1 MFNTKISLQ
10 ENYVH
15 VQLPLCKLYH
25 WKISRY
31 YPVLLHVFFYIESR
45 VTIISHG
52 SGHSQTVK
60 SRSLRAVTGTSSMGP
75 FHPVVHLNRK
85 VKVFRHH

>member
-25 WKISRY
+25 WNISRY
-31 YPVLLHVFFYIESR
+31 YPVLLHFFFTLKAELQSFP
-45 VTIISHG
+45 TAPG
-52 SGHSQTVK
+52 TVRRLK
-60 SRSLRAVTGTSSMGP
+60 AGVSEP
-75 FHPVVHLNRK
+75 
-85 VKVFRHH
+85 